1 MKNIDFGFVADIYDD
16 YVNVD
21 FDIPFYQSICKGY
34 RGNVLEL
41 MCGTGR
47 VSLPL
52 IENGI
57 NLTCVDYSQEM
68 LDVFSKKLNGKT
80 PLLICQDI
88 CELDIDNKFEFVFI
102 PFNSF
107 SEITDSKKRKIA
119 VKKITEHLVDGG
131 DFLIT
136 LYNPEY
142 RKLAADG
149 NLKCLGKYDI
159 SNDRTLIVTYYN
171 SFDSTSNLVS
181 GTQFYEIYDRK
192 NKLID
197 KRFLN
202 IAFSLI
208 SHDEI
213 DELCNE
219 FNLAVKGIFGDYHF
233 GNFSDN
239 SQFMNY
245 LLTKRVIV

>member
-1 MKNIDFGFVADIYDD
+1 MERV
-16 YVNVD
+16 
-21 FDIPFYQSICKGY
+21 GY
-34 RGNVLEL
+34 RCLF
-41 MCGTGR
+41 
-47 VSLPL
+47 
-52 IENGI
+52 IEDGI

-68 LDVFSKKLNGKT
+68 L
-80 PLLICQDI
+80 
-88 CELDIDNKFEFVFI
+88 
-102 PFNSF
+102 
-107 SEITDSKKRKIA
+107 
-119 VKKITEHLVDGG
+119 
-131 DFLIT
+131 
-136 LYNPEY
+136 
-142 RKLAADG
+142 
-149 NLKCLGKYDI
+149 
-159 SNDRTLIVTYYN
+159 
-171 SFDSTSNLVS
+171 

-202 IAFSLI
+202 MAFSLI

-219 FNLAVKGIFGDYHF
+219 FNLAVREIFGDYHF